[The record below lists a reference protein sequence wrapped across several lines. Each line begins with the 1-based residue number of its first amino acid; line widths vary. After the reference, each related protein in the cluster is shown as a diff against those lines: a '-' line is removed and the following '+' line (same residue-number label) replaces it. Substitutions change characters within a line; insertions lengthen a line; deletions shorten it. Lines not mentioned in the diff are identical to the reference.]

1 MSTHSV
7 LDPFRINPKIT
18 PPNTEAIVNMV
29 SKL

>member
-1 MSTHSV
+1 MTNSD
-7 LDPFRINPKIT
+7 LDPFKMNPKTT